1 MPGAAQGAPRRGGRG
16 LRRVQILHERVQ
28 LAARG
33 SVETTADGIDQRADR
48 SGQSRAI
55 VAARGIDHASQG
67 TTRRGGNGDGRE
79 PGARARGASGAGL
92 RGERDGQQGGG
103 EPRRDEGR
111 DRHLAVTT
119 ERPPAR
125 ESRECTKAEHGRRQ
139 GVRWESGQH
148 LQECRDQRYIA
159 HEMPPPPA
167 SPPLTKAPP
176 ARKAVL
182 WVDDEADLLESH
194 RIFLGESGY
203 DVEMASNADDA
214 IELLRRRAFDV
225 VLLDEQMPG
234 KRGLEAY
241 RELRELAPNVPVVM
255 VTKSEEDA
263 TLTEAIGA
271 NVRDYL
277 TKPIN
282 PRQVLAAVRRILDG
296 PRIRQ
301 QAMARRFVERF
312 RAIEL
317 ERARPLNWRGW
328 VERYSE
334 LMVWDVELAAAGETG
349 LYESLRGLY
358 ADMHREFAAYMAAAY
373 PAWLE
378 HLEGDRPPL
387 SVDVIGEFLLPV
399 LQRHGA
405 AVFVVVDCLRLDQ
418 WLALEPL
425 LAPLFD
431 VEVTHHFAVLPT
443 ATPYSR
449 NALFSGL
456 FPGEIAA
463 RFPDWWGPGVRED
476 ETLNAHERE
485 LLEAQLAE
493 AGHAGPVRYA
503 KISTAADSDELD
515 RRLNSAIAP
524 EGVSA
529 FVFNFVDLLTH
540 GRSESAILYEVAR
553 DEIALRQ
560 LTVQWFQR
568 SALLGVLKE
577 AARRKITV
585 VLTSDHGSI
594 HCQTPATVYAK
605 RDATA
610 NLRYKFGEDVRAE
623 RSDQALMFPNA
634 DRLRLPH
641 RGMGAHTL
649 LATGDSFFVYPTK
662 LREYQSRYRGSF
674 LHGGVTPE
682 EMILPVAL
690 LTPRR

>member
-1 MPGAAQGAPRRGGRG
+1 MP
-16 LRRVQILHERVQ
+16 
-28 LAARG
+28 
-33 SVETTADGIDQRADR
+33 
-48 SGQSRAI
+48 
-55 VAARGIDHASQG
+55 
-67 TTRRGGNGDGRE
+67 
-79 PGARARGASGAGL
+79 
-92 RGERDGQQGGG
+92 
-103 EPRRDEGR
+103 
-111 DRHLAVTT
+111 
-119 ERPPAR
+119 
-125 ESRECTKAEHGRRQ
+125 
-139 GVRWESGQH
+139 
-148 LQECRDQRYIA
+148 
-159 HEMPPPPA
+159 
-167 SPPLTKAPP
+167 KAPVTQ
-176 ARKAVL
+176 KSVL
-182 WVDDEADLLESH
+182 WIDDEADLLQSH
-194 RIFLGESGY
+194 RIFLQQSGY
-203 DVEMASNADDA
+203 DVEMATNADDA
-214 IELLRRRAFDV
+214 IELLRRRVFDV

-234 KRGLEAY
+234 KRGLEVY
-241 RELRELAPNVPVVM
+241 RDVRELAPNVPVIM

-301 QAMARRFVERF
+301 QALARRFVERF

-317 ERARPLNWRGW
+317 ERARPLDWRGW

-334 LMVWDVELAAAGETG
+334 LMAWDVELAAAGETG

-358 ADMHREFAAYMAAAY
+358 ADMHREFAVYMMQAY
-373 PAWLE
+373 PAWLQR
-378 HLEGDRPPL
+378 LEGDRPPL
-387 SVDVIGEFLLPV
+387 SVDVISEFLVPILE
-399 LQRHGA
+399 RDRA
-405 AVFVVVDCLRLDQ
+405 AVFIVVDCLRLDQ
-418 WLALEPL
+418 WMALEPL
-425 LAPLFD
+425 LAPQFD

-443 ATPYSR
+443 ATPYAR

-485 LLEAQLAE
+485 LLEAQLTE
-493 AGHAGPVRYA
+493 LGRTTPVRYF
-503 KISTAADSDELD
+503 KISTAADSDELE
-515 RRLNSAIAP
+515 RRLHAAIAP
-524 EGVSA
+524 EGVTA

-577 AARRKITV
+577 AARRRITV
-585 VLTSDHGSI
+585 LLTSDHGSI

-623 RSDQALMFPNA
+623 RPEQALLFPSA
-634 DRLRLPH
+634 DQLRLPH

-649 LATGDSFFVYPTK
+649 LAAGDSFFVYPTK

-682 EMILPVAL
+682 EVILPVAL